1 MEPAPEY
8 DVFISYRREN
18 GRDIARLLQQG
29 LEKKGVRCFFD
40 YNEISDGNFNEKIYD
55 SIDSSKNFIIL
66 MTNDSLNRCI
76 NDNDWVRIEIER
88 ALAKGINII
97 PVVPS
102 GHNRNFPQQ
111 LPASLESLRN
121 LQISILNLEDFFEES
136 ISKLV
141 DQRLKSV
148 AQIDMEK
155 AEETFLS
162 RARRFKNNDGVIDA
176 EEKKELENTA
186 KELGID
192 IIRREWLIEKVE
204 QEFLGK
210 FQQNRHPIHHT
221 PISTMPS
228 DQRFQIVA
236 GKEVSEADIE
246 EAVGLDAI
254 SYPECYRGETTTC
267 VNWSRANPDIYVM
280 LRDTQTQKI
289 VAYINAMPVTDECYE
304 MIRNGAFIDVDI
316 SPEMILTYDM
326 PCPYCLYFSSVV
338 IHPDFR
344 NSGLFKYLFNAI
356 LSRFLELGSNDVFIK
371 KMLADAVSPEGEKF
385 CKLFGMKK
393 LDISEHGSSLYEVSM
408 IPPEFR
414 ITSPMTKKLYDY
426 YKQKYE
432 DEPYL
437 FD

>member
-1 MEPAPEY
+1 MEQALDY
-8 DVFISYRREN
+8 DVFISYRRGS

-29 LEKKGVRCFFD
+29 LEKKGLHCFFD

-55 SIDSSKNFIIL
+55 SIDSSKNLIIL
-66 MTNDSLNRCI
+66 MTNSSLERCI
-76 NDNDWVRIEIER
+76 NDGDWVRNELER

-97 PVVPS
+97 PLVPS
-102 GHNRNFPQQ
+102 GHSRNFPPQ
-111 LPASLESLRN
+111 LPASLGALRN
-121 LQISILNLEDFFEES
+121 LQISVLNLEDFFDES

-141 DQRLKSV
+141 EQRLKSV
-148 AQIDMEK
+148 EQIDFEK

-162 RARRFKNNDGVIDA
+162 KARRFKNNDGIISA
-176 EEKKELENTA
+176 EERKELEITA
-186 KELGID
+186 KNLGID
-192 IIRREWLIEKVE
+192 LIRREWLIEKVE
-204 QEFLGK
+204 QEFFSK
-210 FQQNRHPIHHT
+210 QQQSLQPNQATPT
-221 PISTMPS
+221 PIVAT
-228 DQRFQIVA
+228 DKRFQIVA
-236 GKEVSEADIE
+236 GRDVTEKDIE

-254 SYPECYRGETTTC
+254 SYPECYRGETNTC

-289 VAYINAMPVTDECYE
+289 VAYINAMPVTEECYD

-338 IHPDFR
+338 IHPEFR

-393 LDISEHGSSLYEVSM
+393 LDISKHGSSLYEVSM
-408 IPPEFR
+408 IPPAFR